1 MFFLMRSLLII
12 FAAASGY
19 FIVLPI
25 TGAHLSYIGLI
36 SGVLIAIAALIF
48 EKRIKKAPLRIVAGG
63 AAGLITG
70 LVAGNLIA
78 YPITHLLAQDSY
90 LELAVYLLANS
101 VIGYLGLTIGMKKG
115 EEFDASRLFAG
126 LSRASDASSGA
137 AGREPSAIMPAIVID
152 TSVIIDGRI
161 ADISETG
168 FIDGVITVPQ
178 FVLQELQ
185 YIADSPDSLKRS
197 RGKRGLDILAQLQ
210 KNPNVKVAITNM
222 DFPDIKEVDAKLVA
236 LGKAL
241 GAKVL
246 TNDSNLVK
254 IAELQGVAVLSINRL
269 ATALRPAAMPGEI
282 MNILVL
288 KEGKEQGQGV
298 GYLDDGTMVVID
310 NAREFLGKAVAVSIT
325 SVLQTAGGRMIFSKL
340 KDDIKRAT
348 YQQ

>member
-1 MFFLMRSLLII
+1 MFFLMRSLLVI

-19 FIVLPI
+19 FIILPI
-25 TGAHLSYIGLI
+25 TGAHLAYIGLI

-48 EKRIKKAPLRIVAGG
+48 EKRVKKTPLRIVAGG
-63 AAGLITG
+63 AIGLITG
-70 LVAGNLIA
+70 LVAANLLA
-78 YPITHLLAQDSY
+78 YPVTHLLTKDSY
-90 LELAVYLLANS
+90 LELAIYLLANS

-115 EEFDASRLFAG
+115 DEFDATRLFAG
-126 LSRASDASSGA
+126 LSVSSHAA
-137 AGREPSAIMPAIVID
+137 AGVPEPQPSAFKPSIVID

-161 ADISETG
+161 ADICETG
-168 FIDGVITVPQ
+168 FIDGVLTVPQ

-185 YIADSPDSLKRS
+185 YIADSPDSVKRT
-197 RGKRGLDILAQLQ
+197 RGKRGLDILSQLQ
-210 KNPNVKVAITNM
+210 KNPNVKVMITDR

-246 TNDSNLVK
+246 TNDANLVK
-254 IAELQGVAVLSINRL
+254 IAELQGVAVLNINRL
-269 ATALRPAAMPGEI
+269 ATALKPVAMPGEV
-282 MNILVL
+282 MNIIVL
-288 KEGKEQGQGV
+288 KEGTEHGQGV

-340 KDDIKRAT
+340 KDDMKRAA